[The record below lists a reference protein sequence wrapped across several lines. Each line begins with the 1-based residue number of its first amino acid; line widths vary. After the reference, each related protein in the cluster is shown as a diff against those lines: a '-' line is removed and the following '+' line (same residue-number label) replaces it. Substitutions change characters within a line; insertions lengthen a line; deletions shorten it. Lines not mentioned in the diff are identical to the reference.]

1 MMSEQTKAK
10 TLQLFLRIY
19 GFLSLALFSALMT
32 GFALRAP
39 ILQEGGSL
47 CWTIWDRVS
56 DHVGP
61 MLFAIYIVWS
71 IFLIRAAEDL
81 RKNASFLDFTIWSN
95 LAHALVMVPMAL
107 GMDRYH
113 SKFFTDI
120 PWILI
125 LPLALLWLRPS
136 ARSALQTA

>member
-1 MMSEQTKAK
+1 MMSEQTKSKA
-10 TLQLFLRIY
+10 LRLFLRIY

-32 GFALRAP
+32 GFAVRAP

-47 CWTIWDRVS
+47 CWTIWDKVT

-71 IFLIRAAEDL
+71 VFLIRAAEDPE
-81 RKNASFLDFTIWSN
+81 KSASFLDFTIWAN
-95 LAHALVMVPMAL
+95 LAHTLVMVPMAL
-107 GMDRYH
+107 SMDRYY

-120 PWILI
+120 PWIMI
-125 LPLALLWLRPS
+125 LPLALLLLRPS
-136 ARSALQTA
+136 PRSALQAA